1 MGSQFEVPDETDLI
15 EFFGEEPVEKSVEDG
30 YWCYELTDERG
41 ITLRFSFN
49 IYERSVQTVL
59 SVAGERIET
68 VSHES
73 ADRLTVEGG
82 VLRCE
87 FLLATA
93 RTTLV
98 VDARDRLSVTWTN
111 LRAQ

>member
-1 MGSQFEVPDETDLI
+1 MSSQFEVPDETDLI

-30 YWCYELTDERG
+30 YWCYEITDQRG

-49 IYERSVQTVL
+49 IYERSVQTVI
-59 SVAGERIET
+59 SVAGEKIET

-73 ADRLTVEGG
+73 ADRLTVGGG

-87 FLLATA
+87 FLLSTA

-98 VDARDRLSVTWTN
+98 IDPRERLSVTWTN
-111 LRAQ
+111 LRTQ